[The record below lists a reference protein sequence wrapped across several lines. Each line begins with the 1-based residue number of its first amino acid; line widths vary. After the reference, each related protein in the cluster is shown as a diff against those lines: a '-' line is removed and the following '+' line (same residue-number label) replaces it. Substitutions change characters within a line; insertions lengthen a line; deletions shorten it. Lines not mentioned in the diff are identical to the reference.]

1 MGSHEVKWD
10 AMGFQGGM
18 YWVPCGSR
26 GASVGSHGVK
36 GDVKGF
42 PGGQVDVYSSEG
54 SSPRVS
60 RVTSGTDEQTGPPKA
75 KVKRFSRT

>member
-1 MGSHEVKWD
+1 M
-10 AMGFQGGM
+10 
-18 YWVPCGSR
+18 
-26 GASVGSHGVK
+26 GSHGVK

-60 RVTSGTDEQTGPPKA
+60 RVTSGGPKPDRRTDGSTEGEGGEVLADLK
-75 KVKRFSRT
+75 